1 MSIDVTIPEFS
12 ESVSEGTVGA
22 WLKQVGD
29 QVEQGET
36 LVEVETDKVVL
47 EIPAP
52 VDGVLE
58 KIIKEQNQTVLSKE
72 IIGVVAEADAGNTA
86 TAPEQSGE
94 QVQAAQKV
102 EQSDA
107 GSEAD
112 NSAGSNTT
120 PSQARTS
127 PAVRKMMQE
136 HDLKV
141 EDIDATG
148 KGNRITKEDVL
159 RNIGVQSDVMP
170 VPQAI
175 SQLRE
180 TEQARDTERVPMS
193 SLRKRIAQ
201 RLVSAQQD
209 YAMLTTFNEVSM
221 QRILEIREKYKDRFK
236 EQYGV
241 KLGFMSFFVLA
252 AVEALKEYPVINA
265 STENNDIIYHR
276 YMDVGIAVSAER
288 GLVVPV
294 IRNADAKSLA
304 AIEVELNE
312 LAGKARDNKLTIE
325 ELSGG
330 TFTIT
335 NGGVFGSMLSTPII
349 NPPQSAILGMHAIE
363 KRPIV
368 INDDIK
374 IRPMMYLALSYDH
387 RIIDG
392 RDAVLF
398 LSRVKK
404 IIEDPV
410 QLLLHM

>member
-22 WLKQVGD
+22 WLKQVGEE
-29 QVEQGET
+29 VVQGET

-52 VDGVLE
+52 ANGVLE
-58 KIIKEQNQTVLSKE
+58 KIIKTQND
-72 IIGVVAEADAGNTA
+72 VVASNEVIGTLTEGASDKPAVATVAKKPENIQQEQPSEPPVTDNKEHTA
-86 TAPEQSGE
+86 SKPA
-94 QVQAAQKV
+94 
-102 EQSDA
+102 
-107 GSEAD
+107 
-112 NSAGSNTT
+112 
-120 PSQARTS
+120 SQAKTS

-136 HDLKV
+136 HDLKI
-141 EDIDATG
+141 EDIDPTG

-159 RNIGVQSDVMP
+159 RNIGAQSDLIA
-170 VPQAI
+170 VPPAI
-175 SQLRE
+175 AQLRE
-180 TEQARDTERVPMS
+180 TERVPMS
-193 SLRKRIAQ
+193 SLRKRIAE

-209 YAMLTTFNEVSM
+209 YAMLTTFNEVNM
-221 QRILEIREKYKDRFK
+221 QRVLEIREKYKDKFLD
-236 EQYGV
+236 QHGV

-265 STENNDIIYHR
+265 SVEAGDIVYHR
-276 YMDVGIAVSAER
+276 YMDIGIAVSSER
-288 GLVVPV
+288 GLVVPIV
-294 IRNADAKSLA
+294 RGAGAKSLA
-304 AIEVELNE
+304 AIELELNE
-312 LAGKARDNKLTIE
+312 LAGKARDNKLAIE
-325 ELSGG
+325 ELTGG

-363 KRPIV
+363 KRPVV
-368 INDDIK
+368 INDEIK

-398 LSRVKK
+398 LSRIKK

>member
-1 MSIDVTIPEFS
+1 MSTDVTIPEFS
-12 ESVSEGTVGA
+12 ESISEGTVGA
-22 WLKQVGD
+22 WLKQVGEA
-29 QVEQGET
+29 VTQGET

-52 VDGVLE
+52 ATGVLE
-58 KIIKEQNQTVLSKE
+58 KIIKAQNE
-72 IIGVVAEADAGNTA
+72 IVASNEVIGILNESVTQDSSDVEHDDAHVATITTKPVVQENEEA
-86 TAPEQSGE
+86 SSH
-94 QVQAAQKV
+94 QAK
-102 EQSDA
+102 
-107 GSEAD
+107 
-112 NSAGSNTT
+112 
-120 PSQARTS
+120 TS

-136 HDLKV
+136 HDLTV
-141 EDIDATG
+141 SDIDPTG

-159 RNIGVQSDVMP
+159 RNIGAQSDLIAVSP
-170 VPQAI
+170 ALAR
-175 SQLRE
+175 LRE
-180 TEQARDTERVPMS
+180 TERVPMS
-193 SLRKRIAQ
+193 SLRKRIAD

-252 AVEALKEYPVINA
+252 AVEALKEYPIINA
-265 STENNDIIYHR
+265 SVENGDIIYHR
-276 YMDVGIAVSAER
+276 YMDIGIAVSSER
-288 GLVVPV
+288 GLVVPIV
-294 IRNADAKSLA
+294 RGAEAKSLS
-304 AIEVELNE
+304 AIELELNE
-312 LAGKARDNKLTIE
+312 LANKARTNKLTID
-325 ELSGG
+325 ELTGG

-363 KRPIV
+363 KRPV
-368 INDDIK
+368 VVNDEIK

-398 LSRVKK
+398 LSNIKK